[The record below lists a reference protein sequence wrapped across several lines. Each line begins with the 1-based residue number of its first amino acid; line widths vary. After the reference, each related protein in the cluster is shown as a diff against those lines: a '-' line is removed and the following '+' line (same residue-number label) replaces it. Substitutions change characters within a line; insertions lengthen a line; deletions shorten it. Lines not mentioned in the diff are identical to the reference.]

1 MTKIR
6 IKPVHLLFVL
16 PAVLLNLIFF
26 IYPLIRSLIMS
37 FYNWPVL
44 GEKTFIGLDNYIDL
58 FKDKT
63 YWSTLWFT
71 LKYTLM
77 VTPLI
82 FIVAFGLA
90 LLINKRLPGII
101 FFRSVYFT
109 PVVIS
114 MVSSSLVWLWIYNDL
129 YGLLNYYLL
138 EWGLI
143 QQPIVWMGDAS
154 TSLPAIVLMIA
165 WKTSGFTMIILL
177 AGLQSI
183 PQDIYEAANVDGARR
198 WQVLRYITLPLL
210 RPSFALALILSV
222 IGSVLAFEQFVIM
235 TQGGPSNTTTTVVHL
250 IYKTSFKY
258 FHLGY
263 GSVMTFVLLFILI
276 ILSLIQMR
284 ILRNPVNY

>member
-1 MTKIR
+1 M
-6 IKPVHLLFVL
+6 
-16 PAVLLNLIFF
+16 
-26 IYPLIRSLIMS
+26 
-37 FYNWPVL
+37 
-44 GEKTFIGLDNYIDL
+44 DNYIDL